1 MLNRP
6 RPTQGCRVKRRRR
19 RRMMMIIII
28 IIIIMQKADLAA
40 CRFLLH
46 VWFLHII
53 DFKIKITR

>member
-1 MLNRP
+1 
-6 RPTQGCRVKRRRR
+6 
-19 RRMMMIIII
+19 MMMIIII